1 MYSDLFGWE
10 GSKPQIAAFP
20 IETASQPSCCM
31 HPLGTVSSTAGVPHS
46 DSTAMLPTQ
55 HQKQFPAK
63 PWGERSAL
71 GSALCRYG
79 LRSLQYTRYHFL
91 ARGLRDLEQC
101 SIEEAGPTPHPTKV
115 MLLTHDIYVY
125 SVCSVRNS
133 CNVFYITCTVPQLDQ
148 YCRLGEV
155 LAPYFL
161 SSSPR
166 SDLIVSTPMEFR
178 NRAVRTAW
186 QKMWEETWKGSQVLG
201 VVLEFL

>member
-1 MYSDLFGWE
+1 MGFDGHEMYSDLFGWE

-20 IETASQPSCCM
+20 IETAQPSCCM

-46 DSTAMLPTQ
+46 DSTVMLPTQ

-91 ARGLRDLEQC
+91 AWGLRDLEQC

-125 SVCSVRNS
+125 SVCSVR
-133 CNVFYITCTVPQLDQ
+133 
-148 YCRLGEV
+148 
-155 LAPYFL
+155 
-161 SSSPR
+161 
-166 SDLIVSTPMEFR
+166 
-178 NRAVRTAW
+178 
-186 QKMWEETWKGSQVLG
+186 K
-201 VVLEFL
+201 